1 MVFGEGVLFKKIRAQ
16 QLEYSTHTHTQVT
29 PPVRRR
35 RRRSVKE
42 MGGIS
47 SKPEPGFPVD
57 TSELDGD
64 LRLPREQ
71 RTRAEDD
78 GEEEE
83 FFSAQKVTEK
93 DDEEEDKDKEEEEMT
108 TIPETS
114 SETQKARETRE
125 PGSASVKKKK
135 KTVKE
140 DRKGSSVSS
149 PPRPTRKRG
158 RSPTQ
163 EEEEEEMTP
172 AKPKAASSAVKRSK
186 MIEVAKFS
194 TRQSEEKTKK
204 KRKIQ
209 TPHLSTGSYLPASSK
224 HRVENELKRIDAVQL
239 ATKLDFVSQNY
250 PSTRRSEQFKRH
262 ALRSSRR
269 GELPT
274 SSPQTTME
282 WA

>member
-1 MVFGEGVLFKKIRAQ
+1 
-16 QLEYSTHTHTQVT
+16 
-29 PPVRRR
+29 
-35 RRRSVKE
+35 
-42 MGGIS
+42 MGGTS

-64 LRLPREQ
+64 LRLPS
-71 RTRAEDD
+71 TRAEDD

-83 FFSAQKVTEK
+83 VFFSAQKVIEK
-93 DDEEEDKDKEEEEMT
+93 DDEEEDKEKEEEMT

-125 PGSASVKKKK
+125 PGSASVKGKKK

-172 AKPKAASSAVKRSK
+172 AKPKAAASAVKRSK

-194 TRQSEEKTKK
+194 TRKSEEKTKK

-209 TPHLSTGSYLPASSK
+209 TPHPSTGSYLPASSK

-239 ATKLDFVSQNY
+239 ATKLDFVSPNY

>member
-64 LRLPREQ
+64 LRL
-71 RTRAEDD
+71 EDEE
-78 GEEEE
+78 EEEE

-93 DDEEEDKDKEEEEMT
+93 DEEEEEEDKEEEEMT

-194 TRQSEEKTKK
+194 TRKSEEKTKK

>member
-64 LRLPREQ
+64 LRL
-71 RTRAEDD
+71 EDEE
-78 GEEEE
+78 EEEE

-140 DRKGSSVSS
+140 DRKGSSVS

-163 EEEEEEMTP
+163 EEEEEMTP

-194 TRQSEEKTKK
+194 TRKSEEKTKK

>member
-93 DDEEEDKDKEEEEMT
+93 DDEEEDKDKEGKEEDEEE
-108 TIPETS
+108 
-114 SETQKARETRE
+114 
-125 PGSASVKKKK
+125 
-135 KTVKE
+135 E
-140 DRKGSSVSS
+140 DEEED
-149 PPRPTRKRG
+149 
-158 RSPTQ
+158 
-163 EEEEEEMTP
+163 EEEEEG
-172 AKPKAASSAVKRSK
+172 KA
-186 MIEVAKFS
+186 
-194 TRQSEEKTKK
+194 
-204 KRKIQ
+204 
-209 TPHLSTGSYLPASSK
+209 
-224 HRVENELKRIDAVQL
+224 
-239 ATKLDFVSQNY
+239 
-250 PSTRRSEQFKRH
+250 
-262 ALRSSRR
+262 
-269 GELPT
+269 
-274 SSPQTTME
+274 
-282 WA
+282 

>member
-1 MVFGEGVLFKKIRAQ
+1 MFKKIRAQ
-16 QLEYSTHTHTQVT
+16 QLEHSTHTHTQVT

-42 MGGIS
+42 MGGTS

-64 LRLPREQ
+64 LRLP
-71 RTRAEDD
+71 
-78 GEEEE
+78 GEEEV

-93 DDEEEDKDKEEEEMT
+93 DDEEEEEEDKEEEEMT

-125 PGSASVKKKK
+125 PGSASVKGKKT
-135 KTVKE
+135 KTVK

-194 TRQSEEKTKK
+194 TRKSEEKTKK

-239 ATKLDFVSQNY
+239 ATKLDFVSPNY

>member
-1 MVFGEGVLFKKIRAQ
+1 
-16 QLEYSTHTHTQVT
+16 
-29 PPVRRR
+29 
-35 RRRSVKE
+35 

-64 LRLPREQ
+64 LRL
-71 RTRAEDD
+71 EDEE
-78 GEEEE
+78 EEEE

-93 DDEEEDKDKEEEEMT
+93 DEEEEEEDKEEEEMT

-239 ATKLDFVSQNY
+239 ATKLDFVSPNY